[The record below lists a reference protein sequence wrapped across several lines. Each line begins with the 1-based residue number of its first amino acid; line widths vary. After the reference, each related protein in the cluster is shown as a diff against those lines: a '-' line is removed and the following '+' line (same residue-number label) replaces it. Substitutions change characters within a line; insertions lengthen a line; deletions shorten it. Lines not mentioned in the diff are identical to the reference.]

1 MSPKRSISAASLAK
15 MLGMHRNTLAAYMK
29 CNGVVREFNKLSDHD
44 LDLLVKVFK
53 VKRPDS
59 GIQYLVGFL

>member
-1 MSPKRSISAASLAK
+1 LAK
-15 MLGMHRNTLAAYMK
+15 MLGMHRNTLAVYMK
-29 CNGVVREFNKLSDHD
+29 HNGVVREFNKLSDHD
-44 LDLLVKVFK
+44 LDLLPKVFK